1 MNSFFSTRMPQLLR
15 AAIREIL
22 VEVDRENHRVEA
34 KLHWWGGAHS
44 LISIKKRIRPRGN
57 KADPSLLD
65 LVRQTAAELSDA
77 EIARILNM
85 KSMETPAGLRWTKDR
100 VASFRYR
107 HHIKAGRCRHGENY
121 LTMKE
126 AHAYLDISRNGLL
139 GLVKMGAIEK
149 NQITEFAPWKI
160 PREQLDS
167 EHVQGMVRTLKQTG
181 RLPTEGWPKDQ
192 RTLFD
197 DQH

>member
-1 MNSFFSTRMPQLLR
+1 MGVTERLHRIDSKLKKQLLR

-57 KADPSLLD
+57 KADPSMVD

-85 KSMETPAGLRWTKDR
+85 KSLETPAGLRWTKDR
-100 VASFRYR
+100 VATFRYR
-107 HHIKAGRCRHGENY
+107 HHIKAGRRRHDENY

-126 AHAYLDISRNGLL
+126 AHAHLDISRNGLL
-139 GLVKMGAIEK
+139 GLVMMGGRVEDWRGDPKVSASSVSTLSGMTCPIELR
-149 NQITEFAPWKI
+149 P
-160 PREQLDS
+160 
-167 EHVQGMVRTLKQTG
+167 
-181 RLPTEGWPKDQ
+181 
-192 RTLFD
+192 
-197 DQH
+197 